1 MDLIGGIVVITSVFM
16 VGVALVAF
24 RLVGTA
30 ASGPDRE
37 GHAVENALHR
47 RGQLAVLPLLIG
59 FFIGTSDVFVT
70 AQLPAIAFVNLM
82 IGAAV
87 IGILV
92 SGSSRAV
99 SKASDEE
106 QWRR

>member
-30 ASGPDRE
+30 ASGSDRH
-37 GHAVENALHR
+37 GQTVETALHR
-47 RGQLAVLPLLIG
+47 RGQVAVVPLLIG

-87 IGILV
+87 VGILV
-92 SGSSRAV
+92 SGSSRASGQV
-99 SKASDEE
+99 AEDE